1 MKHATLPIKLL
12 CLTTALLLCLPL
24 LAACTGDQE
33 SDGATTGQTTA
44 AEPNTDAPIEQP
56 TEEPAESTDE
66 STAPDTPPTTEDTT
80 HAETESESQTETET
94 EPEPEPELLTSLSFS
109 MLPADIKLSDYLF
122 QAHQCKAS
130 LEQDER
136 DGQLL
141 ALTSSSISDPNTS
154 DPYIYFRHA
163 KLVEDL
169 GYKAVDT
176 RQYPYLVLK
185 IRAKGLTG
193 GIFSFYGY
201 STKTPSGTGA
211 TGQVDYRL
219 QRTEDWQYLWLDLSK
234 YNKNLSLLRIDM
246 ENMAA
251 ANGEV
256 LYLEEM
262 TFFAD
267 KEASLA
273 YKPAKT
279 YPITEQTADDYKLK
293 IMSFNVQVESGSKVR
308 ADIRADMLYDL
319 LDEYMPD
326 SIGLQEVT
334 PLWDGM
340 MKNFIFN
347 DSYACVGEQRAPGQE
362 ASLIYYRTDKF
373 ELVDSGTF
381 WLSDTPD
388 VKGSKFDESLYI
400 RICTWAHLRDRA
412 TGKEYVHVNTHLDN
426 LGSSDGRSLRTKQ
439 ITVILRFIQ
448 RFGDIPM
455 VMTGDLN
462 QAAVNSEN
470 KQYAVYKTL
479 TGAKAFKLEDGTEA
493 YSPFSNARYDAPDN
507 MPEGFCASMTASHDP
522 NGTKYNPAKEPIDYV
537 LYTKNSLTALS
548 YKLRLYDRCGMYLS
562 DHLPVISEIKF
573 APTPIT
579 E

>member
-1 MKHATLPIKLL
+1 MKHATLLTKLL
-12 CLTTALLLCLPL
+12 CLTAALVLCLPL
-24 LAACTGDQE
+24 LAACNE
-33 SDGATTGQTTA
+33 SGTDTDTTAESTAELTAEPTEEQTTA
-44 AEPNTDAPIEQP
+44 SD
-56 TEEPAESTDE
+56 
-66 STAPDTPPTTEDTT
+66 TEDTT
-80 HAETESESQTETET
+80 MAETEPGTETEAETETVSETESET
-94 EPEPEPELLTSLSFS
+94 EPAPEPELLTSLSFS

-122 QAHQCKAS
+122 QAHQCKTS
-130 LEQDER
+130 LEQNEA

-141 ALTSSSISDPNTS
+141 ALTTSSISAPNTS
-154 DPYIYFRHA
+154 DPYVYFKHA
-163 KLVEDL
+163 QLVKDL
-169 GYKAVDT
+169 GYAPVDT
-176 RQYPYLVLK
+176 REYPYLVLK
-185 IRAKGLTG
+185 IRAADLTG

-201 STKTPSGTGA
+201 STKTPSGTGV

-219 QRTEDWQYLWLDLSK
+219 QRTEDWQYLWIDLSK
-234 YNKNLSLLRIDM
+234 YNKNLPLFRFDM

-256 LYLEEM
+256 LYLDEM

-273 YKPAKT
+273 YKPANT
-279 YPITEQTADDYKLK
+279 YPITEQTADDYQIKV
-293 IMSFNVQVESGSKVR
+293 MSFNVQVESGSKVR
-308 ADIRADMLYDL
+308 ADIRADMLHDL

-334 PLWDGM
+334 PLWEGM

-347 DSYACVGEQRAPGQE
+347 ASYACVGEQRAPGQE

-388 VKGSKFDESLYI
+388 VKGSKFEESKYI
-400 RICTWAHLRDRA
+400 RICTWAHLRDRV

-426 LGSSDGRSLRTKQ
+426 LGSSEGRALRTKQ

-448 RFGDIPM
+448 RFGDTPM

-479 TGAKAFKLEDGTEA
+479 TGAKAFELADGTKA
-493 YSPFSNARYDAPDN
+493 YSPFSNTRYDAPDN

-522 NGTKYNPAKEPIDYV
+522 NGSKYNPAKEPIDYV
-537 LYTKNSLTALS
+537 LYTPSSLTALS
-548 YKLRLYDRCGMYLS
+548 YKLRLFDRCGMYLS

-573 APTPIT
+573 APAPVT

>member
-1 MKHATLPIKLL
+1 MKHATLLTKLL
-12 CLTTALLLCLPL
+12 CLTAALVLCLPL
-24 LAACTGDQE
+24 LAACNE
-33 SDGATTGQTTA
+33 SGTDTDTTA
-44 AEPNTDAPIEQP
+44 ESTAEP
-56 TEEPAESTDE
+56 TEEQTTE
-66 STAPDTPPTTEDTT
+66 PDTENTTMAETEPAT
-80 HAETESESQTETET
+80 ETEAETETESETESET
-94 EPEPEPELLTSLSFS
+94 EPAPEPELLTSLSFS

-130 LEQDER
+130 LEQNDAK
-136 DGQLL
+136 GQLL
-141 ALTSSSISDPNTS
+141 ALTTSSISNPNTS
-154 DPYIYFRHA
+154 DPYVYFKHA
-163 KLVEDL
+163 QLVKDL
-169 GYKAVDT
+169 GYAPVDT
-176 RQYPYLVLK
+176 REYPYLVLK
-185 IRAKGLTG
+185 IRANGLTG

-201 STKTPSGTGA
+201 STKTPSGTGV

-219 QRTEDWQYLWLDLSK
+219 QRTEDWQYLWIDLSK
-234 YNKNLSLLRIDM
+234 YNKNLPLFRFDM

-256 LYLEEM
+256 LYLDEM

-267 KEASLA
+267 KQASLA
-273 YKPAKT
+273 YKPANT
-279 YPITEQTADDYKLK
+279 YPITEQTADDYQIKV
-293 IMSFNVQVESGSKVR
+293 MSFNVQVESGSKVR
-308 ADIRADMLYDL
+308 ADIRADMLHDL

-334 PLWDGM
+334 PLWEGM

-347 DSYACVGEQRAPGQE
+347 ASYACVGEQRAPGQE

-388 VKGSKFDESLYI
+388 VKGSKFEESQYI
-400 RICTWAHLRDRA
+400 RICTWAHLRDRV

-426 LGSSDGRSLRTKQ
+426 LGSSEGRALRTKQ

-448 RFGDIPM
+448 RFGDTPM

-479 TGAKAFKLEDGTEA
+479 TGAKAFELADGTKA
-493 YSPFSNARYDAPDN
+493 HSPFSNARYDAPDN
-507 MPEGFCASMTASHDP
+507 MPEGTCATMTAYYDE
-522 NGTKYNPAKEPIDYV
+522 NGSKYNPAKEPIDYV
-537 LYTKNSLTALS
+537 LYTGASLTALS
-548 YKLRLYDRCGMYLS
+548 YKIRLYDRCGQYLS
-562 DHLPVISEIKF
+562 DHLPVICEIKF
-573 APTPIT
+573 APAPTA

>member
-1 MKHATLPIKLL
+1 MKHATLQIKLI
-12 CLTTALLLCLPL
+12 CLTAVLVLCLPL
-24 LAACTGDQE
+24 LAACNQ
-33 SDGATTGQTTA
+33 SGADIETTEQTTA
-44 AEPNTDAPIEQP
+44 A
-56 TEEPAESTDE
+56 
-66 STAPDTPPTTEDTT
+66 PTTEQPQEQTTASDTENT
-80 HAETESESQTETET
+80 TMAETEPATETEAETETTSETESET
-94 EPEPEPELLTSLSFS
+94 EPAPEPELLTSLSFS

-130 LEQDER
+130 LEQNETE
-136 DGQLL
+136 GQLL
-141 ALTSSSISDPNTS
+141 ALTTSSISDPNSS
-154 DPYIYFRHA
+154 DPYVYFKHA
-163 KLVEDL
+163 QLVKDL
-169 GYKAVDT
+169 GYAPVDT
-176 RQYPYLVLK
+176 REYPYLVLK
-185 IRAKGLTG
+185 IRAADLTG

-201 STKTPSGTGA
+201 STKTPSGTGV

-219 QRTEDWQYLWLDLSK
+219 QRTEDWQYLWIDLSK
-234 YNKNLSLLRIDM
+234 YNKNLPLFRFDM

-256 LYLEEM
+256 LYLDEM

-273 YKPAKT
+273 YKPANT
-279 YPITEQTADDYKLK
+279 YPITEQTADDYQIKV
-293 IMSFNVQVESGSKVR
+293 MSFNVQVESGSKVR
-308 ADIRADMLYDL
+308 ADIRADMLHDL

-334 PLWDGM
+334 PLWEGM

-347 DSYACVGEQRAPGQE
+347 ASYACVGEQRAPGQE

-388 VKGSKFDESLYI
+388 VKGSKFEESQYI
-400 RICTWAHLRDRA
+400 RICTWAHLRDRV

-426 LGSSDGRSLRTKQ
+426 LGSSEGRALRTKQ

-448 RFGDIPM
+448 RFGDTPM

-479 TGAKAFKLEDGTEA
+479 TGAKAFELADGTKA
-493 YSPFSNARYDAPDN
+493 YSPFSNTRYDAPDN

-522 NGTKYNPAKEPIDYV
+522 NGSKYNPAKEPIDYV
-537 LYTKNSLTALS
+537 LYTASSLTALS
-548 YKLRLYDRCGMYLS
+548 YKLRLFDRCGMYLS

-573 APTPIT
+573 APSPVT

>member
-1 MKHATLPIKLL
+1 M
-12 CLTTALLLCLPL
+12 
-24 LAACTGDQE
+24 
-33 SDGATTGQTTA
+33 
-44 AEPNTDAPIEQP
+44 
-56 TEEPAESTDE
+56 
-66 STAPDTPPTTEDTT
+66 
-80 HAETESESQTETET
+80 
-94 EPEPEPELLTSLSFS
+94 
-109 MLPADIKLSDYLF
+109 
-122 QAHQCKAS
+122 
-130 LEQDER
+130 
-136 DGQLL
+136 QLL
-141 ALTSSSISDPNTS
+141 ALTTSSISAPNTS
-154 DPYIYFRHA
+154 DPYVYFKHA
-163 KLVEDL
+163 QLVKDL
-169 GYKAVDT
+169 GYAPVDT
-176 RQYPYLVLK
+176 REYPYLVLK
-185 IRAKGLTG
+185 IRANGLTG

-201 STKTPSGTGA
+201 STKTPSGTGV

-219 QRTEDWQYLWLDLSK
+219 QRTEDWQYLWIDLSK
-234 YNKNLSLLRIDM
+234 YNKNLPLFRFDM

-256 LYLEEM
+256 LYLDEM

-273 YKPAKT
+273 YKPANT
-279 YPITEQTADDYKLK
+279 YPITEQTADDYQIKV
-293 IMSFNVQVESGSKVR
+293 MSFNVQVESGSKVR
-308 ADIRADMLYDL
+308 ADIRADMLHDL

-334 PLWDGM
+334 PLWEGM

-347 DSYACVGEQRAPGQE
+347 ASYACVGEQRAPGQE

-388 VKGSKFDESLYI
+388 VKGSKFEESQYI
-400 RICTWAHLRDRA
+400 RICTWAHLRDRV

-426 LGSSDGRSLRTKQ
+426 LGSSEGRALRTKQ

-448 RFGDIPM
+448 RFGDTPM

-479 TGAKAFKLEDGTEA
+479 TGAKAFELADGTKA
-493 YSPFSNARYDAPDN
+493 YSPFSNTRYDAPDN
-507 MPEGFCASMTASHDP
+507 MPEGFSASMTASHDP
-522 NGTKYNPAKEPIDYV
+522 NGSKYNPAKEPIDYV
-537 LYTKNSLTALS
+537 LYTPSSLTALS
-548 YKLRLYDRCGMYLS
+548 YKLRLFDRCGMYLS

-573 APTPIT
+573 APAPVT

>member
-1 MKHATLPIKLL
+1 MKHATLQIRILGIIV
-12 CLTTALLLCLPL
+12 ALLLCLPL
-24 LAACTGDQE
+24 LVACTGDGNDTNDSTQADSPTE
-33 SDGATTGQTTA
+33 ATT
-44 AEPNTDAPIEQP
+44 D
-56 TEEPAESTDE
+56 AESEPE
-66 STAPDTPPTTEDTT
+66 SESNTEPETET
-80 HAETESESQTETET
+80 EIETETETETESETETET
-94 EPEPEPELLTSLSFS
+94 EPAPEPELLTSLSFS
-109 MLPADIKLSDYLF
+109 MLPADIKLSDYFF
-122 QAHQCKAS
+122 QPNQCNAS
-130 LEQDER
+130 LVQDDA

-141 ALTSSSISDPNTS
+141 ALTTSSISDPNAS

-163 KLVEDL
+163 KLVKDL
-169 GYKAVDT
+169 GYEAVDT
-176 RQYPYLVLK
+176 REYPYMVLR
-185 IRAKGLTG
+185 IRTHNMAG
-193 GIFSFYGY
+193 GIFSYYGY
-201 STKTPSGTGA
+201 STKTPSGTGV

-219 QRTEDWQYLWLDLSK
+219 QRTEDWQYLWIDLSK

-251 ANGEV
+251 ENGEV
-256 LYLEEM
+256 LYIDSI
-262 TFFAD
+262 TFYAD
-267 KEASLA
+267 KEQSLA
-273 YKPAKT
+273 YKPSKT
-279 YPITEQTADDYKLK
+279 YPINEQTADDYVAK

-362 ASLIYYRTDKF
+362 ASLIYYRTDKY

-388 VKGSKFDESLYI
+388 VPGSKFEASLYI
-400 RICTWAHLRDRA
+400 RICTWAHLRDRV
-412 TGKEYVHVNTHLDN
+412 TGTEFVHVNTHLDN

-439 ITVILRFIQ
+439 ITVILKFLQ
-448 RFGDIPM
+448 RFEGIPM

-462 QAAVNSEN
+462 QAAVNSEG

-479 TGAKAFKLEDGTEA
+479 TGAKAFKLDDGTEA
-493 YSPFSNARYDAPDN
+493 FSRFSNARYEAPDN
-507 MPEGFCASMTASHDP
+507 MPEGICATMVASHDP

-537 LYTKNSLTALS
+537 LYTKDTLTALS
-548 YKLRLYDRCGMYLS
+548 YKIRLFDRCGMYLS
-562 DHLPVISEIKF
+562 DHLPVISEIRF
-573 APTPIT
+573 APTPT
-579 E
+579 EDAPAE

>member
-1 MKHATLPIKLL
+1 MKHATLLTKLL
-12 CLTTALLLCLPL
+12 CFTAALVLCLPL
-24 LAACTGDQE
+24 LAACNE
-33 SDGATTGQTTA
+33 SGTDTDTTA
-44 AEPNTDAPIEQP
+44 ESTAELTAEP
-56 TEEPAESTDE
+56 TEEQTTE
-66 STAPDTPPTTEDTT
+66 PDTEDITV
-80 HAETESESQTETET
+80 AETEPATETEAETETET
-94 EPEPEPELLTSLSFS
+94 ETESETEPAPEPELLTSLSFS
-109 MLPADIKLSDYLF
+109 MLPADVKLSDYLF

-130 LEQDER
+130 LEQHEQ
-136 DGQLL
+136 DGQMLM
-141 ALTSSSISDPNTS
+141 LTTSSISNPNTS

-176 RQYPYLVLK
+176 REYPYLVLK

-201 STKTPSGTGA
+201 STKTPSGTGV

-219 QRTEDWQYLWLDLSK
+219 QRTEESQYLWIDLSK
-234 YNKNLSLLRIDM
+234 YNKNLSLFRFDM

-251 ANGEV
+251 ANGEA

-279 YPITEQTADDYKLK
+279 YPITEQTADDYKIK
-293 IMSFNVQVESGSKVR
+293 VMSFNVQVESGSKVR

-381 WLSDTPD
+381 WLSDTPE
-388 VKGSKFDESLYI
+388 VAGSKFEESLYI
-400 RICTWAHLRDRA
+400 RICTWAHLRDRV

-426 LGSSDGRSLRTKQ
+426 LGSSDGRALRTKQ

-448 RFGDIPM
+448 RFGDTPM

-479 TGAKAFKLEDGTEA
+479 TGAKAFELADGTKA

-522 NGTKYNPAKEPIDYV
+522 NGSKYNPAKEPIDYV
-537 LYTKNSLTALS
+537 LYTASSLTALS